1 MFFYMPVKVFQEQ
14 NCIAAHAEELA
25 GLGNKAMIIT
35 GKRSSKENGSLAD
48 VTTSLEQN
56 NTQYI
61 VFDQVEE
68 NPSIE
73 TVMKARDIAIEQQID
88 FVIGI
93 GGGSPLDAAKA
104 IALMAANPKET
115 QELLYEKRSANRA
128 LPVAAVPTTCGTG
141 SETTPYAILTRH
153 DKETKA
159 SISHHVFPEFAF
171 VDGKYMTNMSH
182 SVLAATAIDAL
193 GHFIESYVN
202 VKATSFS
209 RMLCEYGLKI
219 WAKNKAVILGE
230 HSAGEEENQDLLLAS
245 TIAGMA
251 ISHTGTSLPHGLS
264 YKVTYNK
271 GIPHGKAVGIFLA
284 AYLELADKQDVA
296 AILHA
301 TGFENTQKLSEFIQR
316 AVGTVEVSPEFLLE
330 GVSELISNEAKLA
343 NCPYKVDEKA
353 LEAIYRKSVILDE
366 SENHINSKR

>member
-14 NCIAAHAEELA
+14 NCIGAHARELA
-25 GLGNKAMIIT
+25 GIGNKAMIVT

-48 VTTSLEQN
+48 VTTALEQN

-61 VFDQVEE
+61 VFDEVEE

-73 TVMKARDIAIEQQID
+73 TVMRARDIAIDQQVD

-115 QELLYEKRSANRA
+115 QELLYEKRTANRA
-128 LPVAAVPTTCGTG
+128 LPVVAVPTTCGTG
-141 SETTPYAILTRH
+141 SETTPYSILTRH

-159 SISHHVFPEFAF
+159 SISHYVFPEFAF
-171 VDGKYMTNMSH
+171 IDGKYMRNMSH

-193 GHFIESYVN
+193 GHFVESYVN
-202 VKATSFS
+202 VKASPFN

-219 WAKNKAVILGE
+219 WAKNKEVILGE
-230 HSAGEEENQDLLLAS
+230 RSAGEEENQDLLLAS

-264 YKVTYNK
+264 YKITYNM
-271 GIPHGKAVGIFLA
+271 GTPHGKAVGIFLA
-284 AYLELADKQDVA
+284 AYLELADKQDVKS
-296 AILHA
+296 ILDV
-301 TGFENTQKLSEFIQR
+301 TGFESTKELSEFIQK
-316 AVGTVEVSPEFLLE
+316 AVGTVEVSPEFMRE
-330 GVSELISNEAKLA
+330 GVLELISNEAKLA
-343 NCPYKVDEKA
+343 NCPYKVDEKV
-353 LEAIYRKSVILDE
+353 LESIYRKSVVLV
-366 SENHINSKR
+366 

>member
-1 MFFYMPVKVFQEQ
+1 MFFYMPVKVFQEP
-14 NCIAAHAEELA
+14 NCIVAHAQELA
-25 GLGNKAMIIT
+25 SMGSKAMIVT

-48 VTTSLEQN
+48 VTTALEQKN
-56 NTQYI
+56 KQFI
-61 VFDQVEE
+61 VFDEVEE

-73 TVMKARDIAIEQQID
+73 TVMKARDIAIEQQVD
-88 FVIGI
+88 FVVGI
-93 GGGSPLDAAKA
+93 GGGSPLDASKA

-115 QELLYEKRSANRA
+115 QDLLYEKRTVNRA

-159 SISHHVFPEFAF
+159 SISHHIFPKFAF
-171 VDGKYMTNMSH
+171 IDGKYMSNMNH

-193 GHFIESYVN
+193 GHFVESYVN

-209 RMLCEYGLKI
+209 RMLCEYGLKV

-230 HSAGEEENQDLLLAS
+230 HSAGEEENQNLLLAS

-264 YKVTYNK
+264 YKVTYHM

-284 AYLELADKQDVA
+284 AYLDFADKQDVA
-296 AILHA
+296 AILDA
-301 TGFENTQKLSEFIQR
+301 TGFENTHKLSEFIQR
-316 AVGTVEVSPEFLLE
+316 AVGTVELCPEFLRE

-343 NCPYKVDEKA
+343 NCPYKVDEKI
-353 LEAIYRKSVILDE
+353 LEAIYRKSVVLKE
-366 SENHINSKR
+366 PENSSK